1 MFARCYGIAAIGL
14 RYFNVFGPRQD
25 AEGAYA
31 AVIPRWVAAMLAGTP
46 IVINGDGETTR
57 DFCYVAN
64 VVQANLLAA
73 TAPAAT
79 VSGQVY
85 NVAVGGR
92 MSLNDL
98 YAALRDLV
106 AERHPGLA
114 VAAPVAR
121 GFSRRRRAPLAGRH
135 HARRSTPSGYA
146 PTHDVARGL
155 REALPWYESHPLAAP
170 IARAARTPGVRGT
183 A

>member
-1 MFARCYGIAAIGL
+1 VITRCYGTAATGL
-14 RYFNVFGPRQD
+14 SYFNVFGPRQD
-25 AEGAYA
+25 AEAAYA
-31 AVIPRWVAAMLAGTP
+31 EVIPRWAAAMLAGRP
-46 IVINGDGETTR
+46 IVIYGDGETTR
-57 DFCYVAN
+57 DFFYVGN

-92 MSLNDL
+92 LSLNDL

-106 AERHPGLA
+106 TERHPDLA
-114 VAAPVAR
+114 VAAPIHED
-121 GFSRRRRAPLAGRH
+121 FRAGDVRH
-135 HARRSTPSGYA
+135 SQADITKAVDAFRYA
-146 PTHDVARGL
+146 PTHELRAGL
-155 REALPWYESHPLAAP
+155 REALPWYESHPKAP
-170 IARAARTPGVRGT
+170 PMARAARNPGVRGT